1 MSVRYLYI
9 LVAIFVLAA
18 CGTTVNVDYDK
29 QTNFQTLRTFTLMPT
44 PETKTGDE
52 RLDSPLVDK
61 RIREAIV
68 VTLSQRGYREVKDNP
83 DFAVAYQL
91 GVRKEIDSTRTSM
104 TVGVGTY
111 HRHSA
116 IGMTYGYPGYVESYE
131 RGILTIDVL
140 KGRDKK
146 LVWRGSSGRRLY
158 DGRTPER
165 STKEINAVV
174 KEILDKFPPGI
185 NKTTRSGSY

>member
-1 MSVRYLYI
+1 MLKSGLFLLGTI
-9 LVAIFVLAA
+9 LLLAG

-29 QTNFQTLRTFTLMPT
+29 QANFQALRTFTLLPT

-61 RIREAIV
+61 RIRNAII
-68 VTLSQRGYREVKDNP
+68 TNLNARGYREVKDNP

-91 GVRKEIDSTRTSM
+91 GVRQEIDSSRASM

-116 IGMTYGYPGYVESYE
+116 IGMAYGYPGYVESYE

-140 KGRDKK
+140 KGSERNWCGAVPAVAVYTMVARRRDRKRK
-146 LVWRGSSGRRLY
+146 SMRW
-158 DGRTPER
+158 
-165 STKEINAVV
+165 
-174 KEILDKFPPGI
+174 
-185 NKTTRSGSY
+185 

>member
-1 MSVRYLYI
+1 MLIRSLLIMGTI
-9 LVAIFVLAA
+9 LLLAG
-18 CGTTVNVDYDK
+18 CGAMVNVDYD
-29 QTNFQTLRTFTLMPT
+29 QQANFQALRTFTLIPT

-68 VTLSQRGYREVKDNP
+68 ATLLQRGYREVKDNP

-91 GVRKEIDSTRTSM
+91 GIRKETDSQRTSM

-111 HRHSA
+111 YPHSA

-140 KGRDKK
+140 NGSDKK

-158 DGRTPER
+158 NGFSPEQ
-165 STKEINAVV
+165 STKVINAVV
-174 KEILDKFPPGI
+174 KEILDKFPPGS
-185 NKTTRSGSY
+185 KK

>member
-1 MSVRYLYI
+1 MTLRNLFLMFALSL
-9 LVAIFVLAA
+9 LTA

-29 QTNFQTLRTFTLMPT
+29 QANFQALRTFTLMPSA
-44 PETKTGDE
+44 ETKTGDT

-68 VTLSQRGYREVKDNP
+68 ATLSQHGYRQVQDNA
-83 DFAVAYQL
+83 DFSIAYQL
-91 GVRKEIDSTRTSM
+91 GVRQELDSSRASM
-104 TVGVGTY
+104 TVGVGGFY
-111 HRHSA
+111 PHSA

-140 KGRDKK
+140 KGTDKK

-158 DGRTPER
+158 DGSTPEK
-165 STKEINAVV
+165 SEKEINAVV
-174 KEILDKFPPGI
+174 KEILARFPPG
-185 NKTTRSGSY
+185 NKK

>member
-1 MSVRYLYI
+1 MWKRYVLI
-9 LVAIFVLAA
+9 LFVISLITA

-29 QTNFQTLRTFTLMPT
+29 QTNFASLKNFTLLPS
-44 PETKTGDE
+44 PEIKTGDE

-61 RIREAIV
+61 RIREAIQT
-68 VTLSQRGYREVKDNP
+68 TLITRGFQHVDANA

-91 GVRKEIDSTRTSM
+91 GVRKEIDSSRASM

-111 HRHSA
+111 GRRSA
-116 IGMTYGYPGYVESYE
+116 VGMTYGNPGYVESYE

-140 KGRDKK
+140 QGSDKK

-158 DGRTPER
+158 DGSTPEK
-165 STKEINAVV
+165 SDKEINAVV
-174 KEILDKFPPGI
+174 KEILDQFPPG
-185 NKTTRSGSY
+185 NRK